1 MKSIITTALLLSSLA
16 TVAETISLKL
26 PEAGRYIITLQ
37 SPSSCMSSQ
46 YAIVPGQISWSE
58 KQTVL
63 LKATVSRVVE
73 TRGGAQ
79 WCDGRLN
86 VATGVVIVGE
96 SMELEINLDG
106 AEGELTSPEIRV
118 ENVSIK

>member
-1 MKSIITTALLLSSLA
+1 MKSILTAALLMSSLA
-16 TVAETISLKL
+16 SLAETVALKL
-26 PEAGRYIITLQ
+26 PEAGRYIVTLQ

-46 YAIVPGQISWSE
+46 YAIIPGQISWSD

-63 LKATVSRVVE
+63 MKATVSRVIE

-86 VATGVVIVGE
+86 IATGVVTVSE
-96 SMELEINLDG
+96 PMDLEINLDG
-106 AEGELTSPEIRV
+106 AEGELASPEIKI